1 MRANIALQYPIC
13 SPACLLE
20 SANMA
25 CTMLPLRRKTLRGS
39 MQKIYFEKRPEIY
52 FAKRPENIFRKE
64 SQKDPEDVKET
75 GRIPLRAPRTP

>member
-1 MRANIALQYPIC
+1 M
-13 SPACLLE
+13 
-20 SANMA
+20 
-25 CTMLPLRRKTLRGS
+25 RGS

-64 SQKDPEDVKET
+64 SQKDPEDVKEI